1 MIVEKLTEEDLALYE
16 VIRNPVWC
24 GEFLE
29 ELDSEEEEF
38 SYEYTLYQ
46 KEMLLDFSTQVSI
59 IAGRAV
65 GKTVSLITKIVWY
78 ALNNY
83 FDTILFTVPN
93 RSHLDPVF
101 LGLQRKFRYSKFLKY
116 WIGRNSV
123 NSQAFIIKFLNNF
136 MLMCRIA
143 GTSGTGV
150 NVVGLHVPV
159 ILLDESAYYPW
170 GTWLEL
176 TQVMND
182 WQEGHQLVVSGVP
195 DGRREKSVLYQC
207 DVGKSYSKH
216 RVSAYKNP
224 RFTGETEQRALEKF
238 GGKDSQDFL
247 RQVLGEHGTPTYALF
262 DRANMR
268 IEDYFSPVVK
278 VYGAQVKTDPS
289 KLTRIIMNMPTPPRY
304 ADMAVAGID
313 LGYTEPTA
321 IVVLYRR
328 ESVWY
333 QLFRLELHQITYD
346 LQEKFISDLDEK
358 YGFNYIGFD
367 AGAGGQGKSLHHN
380 LVNKEEYSTREFPER
395 LLPVEFG
402 GTVVVGFDDEGE
414 ELKER
419 VKPFSAAQFQQM
431 VNSFEFA
438 FSSRD
443 MDLIVELERITYH
456 KTPAG
461 NVVYKSMTPGGSD
474 RGADHNFSAL
484 LTFAM
489 VVFEKLGQTIRRNE
503 QVKLIRSRW
512 LKP

>member
-1 MIVEKLTEEDLALYE
+1 
-16 VIRNPVWC
+16 
-24 GEFLE
+24 
-29 ELDSEEEEF
+29 
-38 SYEYTLYQ
+38 
-46 KEMLLDFSTQVSI
+46 
-59 IAGRAV
+59 
-65 GKTVSLITKIVWY
+65 
-78 ALNNY
+78 
-83 FDTILFTVPN
+83 
-93 RSHLDPVF
+93 
-101 LGLQRKFRYSKFLKY
+101 
-116 WIGRNSV
+116 
-123 NSQAFIIKFLNNF
+123 
-136 MLMCRIA
+136 
-143 GTSGTGV
+143 
-150 NVVGLHVPV
+150 
-159 ILLDESAYYPW
+159 
-170 GTWLEL
+170 
-176 TQVMND
+176 
-182 WQEGHQLVVSGVP
+182 
-195 DGRREKSVLYQC
+195 
-207 DVGKSYSKH
+207 
-216 RVSAYKNP
+216 
-224 RFTGETEQRALEKF
+224 
-238 GGKDSQDFL
+238 
-247 RQVLGEHGTPTYALF
+247 
-262 DRANMR
+262 
-268 IEDYFSPVVK
+268 
-278 VYGAQVKTDPS
+278 VKTDPS
-289 KLTRIIMNMPTPPRY
+289 KLTRIIMNMPTPPKF

-328 ESVWY
+328 EGVWY